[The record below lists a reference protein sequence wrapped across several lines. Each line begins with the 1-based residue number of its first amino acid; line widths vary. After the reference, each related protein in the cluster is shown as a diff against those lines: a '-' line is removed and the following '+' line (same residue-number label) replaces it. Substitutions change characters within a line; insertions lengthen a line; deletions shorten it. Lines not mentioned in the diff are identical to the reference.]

1 MQREVSWLSYEYVIY
16 SMFIALY
23 SKNMYAKMQILN
35 NLFTCQFYM
44 FFVLHVKF
52 NGICS
57 NETYFHFTA
66 GTFSLMINNLNK
78 RTFIFLIFWRHF
90 MQRYCGMFMRTR
102 NHFWVQQLIIYI
114 KVCIQNRDTSCTD
127 KYLNKLSLM

>member
-1 MQREVSWLSYEYVIY
+1 
-16 SMFIALY
+16 MFIALY

-78 RTFIFLIFWRHF
+78 RTFIFFNILAAFYATLLWHVHEDKESFLSATIDYLYQS
-90 MQRYCGMFMRTR
+90 MYTEQRY
-102 NHFWVQQLIIYI
+102 
-114 KVCIQNRDTSCTD
+114 
-127 KYLNKLSLM
+127 